1 MKRAPIFVFI
11 TIIIAIAVVVSPI
24 LLRMSGNQRYDWGS
38 YTYEHVHI
46 CDGAIGVCATVEGWY
61 EDDVGVELKT
71 KEFGSIYC
79 SEGTYI
85 LTEGSDKCPFCK

>member
-46 CDGAIGVCATVEGWY
+46 CDGATGVCATVEGWY
-61 EDDVGVELKT
+61 EDEVGVELKT

-85 LTEGSDKCPFCK
+85 LIEDSYTCPFCK

>member
-11 TIIIAIAVVVSPI
+11 AIILCLATIVLPI

-38 YTYEHVHI
+38 YSYEHVHI
-46 CDGAIGVCATVEGWY
+46 CDGATGVCATVEGWY
-61 EDDVGVELKT
+61 EDEIGVELKT

-85 LTEGSDKCPFCK
+85 LIEGSDKCPFCK